1 MGVLRK
7 AAGIAL
13 RRVTLQ
19 GVDPW
24 VPDQPSRGAFDTFPE
39 TLPRRSR
46 ASRVETPE
54 MGLSNMLSLLY
65 LVKSLLAS

>member
-7 AAGIAL
+7 AVGIAL
-13 RRVTLQ
+13 RRATLQ
-19 GVDPW
+19 GVHPW
-24 VPDQPSRGAFDTFPE
+24 VPDQPPRGAFGTFPE

-46 ASRVETPE
+46 ASWVETPE

-65 LVKSLLAS
+65 LVK